1 LAVNDRPGGL
11 TALSVLNGFF
21 ALSVG
26 GATISRFVVSYKL
39 MDVLENGL
47 PGGKWRGRN
56 YYQKLLDEG
65 LTPLDLQILGV
76 MGLIATVLLLVSIWG
91 FLKQNNV
98 LGRWLGTIGGVALA
112 CFSVFSIL
120 WLPQDFLRGSGLS
133 IARQMFYPVFLIFML
148 HVIFRRDFL
157 IQRQDL
163 ST

>member
-1 LAVNDRPGGL
+1 MAANDRPGGL

-26 GATISRFVVSYKL
+26 GATISRFLESYKL
-39 MDVLENGL
+39 MQVLEHGI
-47 PGGKWRGRN
+47 PGGEWRGRY

-76 MGLIATVLLLVSIWG
+76 MGLTATVLLLVSIWG

-112 CFSVFSIL
+112 CVSVCSIL
-120 WLPQDFLRGSGLS
+120 WLPQSYLKGSGIS
-133 IARQMFYPVFLIFML
+133 IARQMFYPLFLIFML

-157 IQRQDL
+157 NQQQDL